1 MDRTRNA
8 ITIRFDMKVWTIIPM
23 MMIKPME
30 RYFVSELQAPTS
42 SLFIPQVIHE
52 HREPWWNDIDK
63 GKLVIRPPQLSGN
76 STSRII

>member
-1 MDRTRNA
+1 MNRTRNA
-8 ITIRFDMKVWTIIPM
+8 ITIRFDMRVWAIIPM

-30 RYFVSELQAPTS
+30 RDFVSELQAPTS
-42 SLFIPQVIHE
+42 SLFIPQVINE
-52 HREPWWNDIDK
+52 HREPWWNDIDR